1 MPCPATEAEGFAF
14 NPVPA
19 DDEDEIEPASVTLR
33 WMVPEY
39 ATGWRLVF
47 GSTYYPDPNHPQTI
61 IYPEDGGFS
70 TDMANSYTV
79 RNLWNN
85 TNYFWHVEFNNTACP
100 EGVSSPIWGF
110 TTHLNVPQNLTAV
123 DETVFDDEQIVLNWT
138 AVVDRTYRFYNV
150 YRDGE
155 LIGNTQVNNISNT
168 TFTDGPLEYNMEGY
182 TYYVTAVYDEG
193 ESAPSNTVNVKVSG
207 YGDVNGHVYEQDGT
221 TGIAGATALHA
232 VGAFIRVGGGHSP
245 RIGGIHLPIEH
256 AEVASLEVFDD
267 FATRQTAAPVH
278 LDVRA
283 VRIQAVGIVL
293 GDDLADGIEVLIED
307 VVDRAGG
314 FVVDDHDGFTLDRL
328 VGGLVTVLGGLA
340 VVSSTSIDVA
350 G

>member
-1 MPCPATEAEGFAF
+1 MLVEAD
-14 NPVPA
+14 VV
-19 DDEDEIEPASVTLR
+19 DIEAVVVAVDAGILSVAPL
-33 WMVPEY
+33 
-39 ATGWRLVF
+39 
-47 GSTYYPDPNHPQTI
+47 
-61 IYPEDGGFS
+61 
-70 TDMANSYTV
+70 
-79 RNLWNN
+79 
-85 TNYFWHVEFNNTACP
+85 
-100 EGVSSPIWGF
+100 EGVRTGSDVEVLLGPVADTSVLCLLD
-110 TTHLNVPQNLTAV
+110 TVDVEVTVVPVAFAADL
-123 DETVFDDEQIVLNWT
+123 
-138 AVVDRTYRFYNV
+138 AVVAHDTVSRDVDRH
-150 YRDGE
+150 
-155 LIGNTQVNNISNT
+155 
-168 TFTDGPLEYNMEGY
+168 
-182 TYYVTAVYDEG
+182 
-193 ESAPSNTVNVKVSG
+193 
-207 YGDVNGHVYEQDGT
+207 GHVAHHARDT
-221 TGIAGATALHA
+221 GATALHA

-350 G
+350 GVVALGVSQEVIGVVHTELVLANHSHGGVGDASGTILFVHMAVHVAVAGDLHVHGVRRSGFTLIVHCGDIVGVTFHVVLQRTVGEGGVADVVHLSVTNQFTITIHIIETIGAVDNSRPVEDNLFVVEHG